1 MNRVLM
7 GVSALAFAS
16 SFAVA
21 GETFGGI
28 GITIYGAP
36 CGVQVV
42 DVIPGSPA
50 SEAGLESGDFICA
63 VDGTALPK
71 NNLDASK
78 DVLRGMVGKP
88 LELSVVRE
96 KDTLS
101 VTLRRVQLS
110 VKDLDANKV
119 SAWYGDQKSEYS
131 AAELSAVASS
141 EAGSGY
147 NLLSVMQNGRVLPEE
162 ASVNARNVTMIA
174 VAKDAADTAFTKDD
188 SDATAPQAASLL
200 GFNRNAVSFNLY
212 KNGTVKVR
220 ILKAHGEQVAVKLIE
235 NAAAGANS
243 VSWDG
248 AKASDGR
255 YLVRIEQNGAVSSFA
270 VEVQ

>member
-1 MNRVLM
+1 MNRVLT
-7 GVSALAFAS
+7 GVSALAFAA
-16 SFAVA
+16 SFAAA

-50 SEAGLESGDFICA
+50 SEAGVESGDFICA

-71 NNLDASK
+71 NDLEASK
-78 DVLRGMVGKP
+78 DVLRGTVGKP

-101 VTLRRVQLS
+101 VTLRRVQLA
-110 VKDLDANKV
+110 VRDLDSTKV
-119 SAWYGDQKSEYS
+119 SAWYGNQKSEYS

-141 EAGSGY
+141 ETGSGY
-147 NLLSVMQNGRVLPEE
+147 DLLSVMQNGRVLPEE
-162 ASVNARNVTMIA
+162 ASVNAQNVTMIA
-174 VAKDAADTAFTKDD
+174 IAKDAADTAFTKGD
-188 SDATAPQAASLL
+188 SETSAPQAASLL
-200 GFNRNAVSFNLY
+200 GFNRSTVSFNLY
-212 KNGTVKVR
+212 KDGAVKVR
-220 ILKAHGEQVAVKLIE
+220 VLKAHGEQVAVKFLDG
-235 NAAAGANS
+235 ATAGANA
-243 VSWDG
+243 VSWNG

-270 VEVQ
+270 VELQ